1 MPWKETCPMNERMK
15 FIVDYLKEE
24 WSLAA
29 LCQYYGISRK
39 TGYKWLT
46 RYQEEGQIGLAD
58 HSRAPKRHP
67 NAVPETIKEQ
77 LVAFRSK
84 HPHWGPRK
92 LVHRLAQ
99 IQPDTHWPAP
109 STVGTIL
116 KRRGLTAPRRRKH
129 RTPPY
134 ANPFLK
140 DFQPNYVWSAD
151 FKGWFRTQD
160 GTRIDPLTISDVAS
174 RYLLRCQG
182 LVKPKRASVQG
193 VFTAAF
199 QEFGL
204 PRAIRTDNGPPFAS
218 VGLGG
223 LSWLSVWWIRLGIIP
238 ERIRPGHPE
247 ENGSH
252 ERMHRTLKQATA
264 QPPKA
269 NPRAQQRAFDQFRT
283 EYNQERPHE
292 TLAMQTPSQHY
303 QYSPRPFP
311 ERLPEVEYTPD
322 HKLRRVRSNGEIRWQ
337 GKKHY
342 LSESLIGQW
351 VGLVEIDDGQWRVD
365 FGPIQLAV
373 YQEQE
378 EKENQE
384 AV

>member
-1 MPWKETCPMNERMK
+1 MNERMK
-15 FIVDYLKEE
+15 FIADHLKDE
-24 WSLAA
+24 WSVAA
-29 LCQYYGISRK
+29 LCRYYGISRK
-39 TGYKWLT
+39 TAYKWLA
-46 RYQEEGQIGLAD
+46 RYQEEGPIGLAD
-58 HSRAPKRHP
+58 RSRAPRRHP
-67 NAVPETIKEQ
+67 NAVPEAIQEQ
-77 LVAFRSK
+77 IVAFWGK
-84 HPHWGPRK
+84 YPHWGPRK

-99 IQPDTHWPAP
+99 IQPETHWPAP
-109 STVGTIL
+109 STVGALL
-116 KRRGLTAPRRRKH
+116 KRRGLTAPRRRKR

-134 ANPFLK
+134 AQPFREGI
-140 DFQPNYVWSAD
+140 QPNDVWSAD
-151 FKGWFRTQD
+151 FKGWFRTQER
-160 GTRIDPLTISDVAS
+160 TRIDPLTISDAAS

-182 LVKPKRASVQG
+182 LVKPKRPSVQG
-193 VFTAAF
+193 VFTATF

-223 LSWLSVWWIRLGIIP
+223 LSRLSVWWVRLGITP

-269 NPRAQQRAFDQFRT
+269 NPRAQQRAFDRFRS

-292 TLAMQTPSQHY
+292 ALAMQTPSQHY
-303 QYSPRPFP
+303 QSSPRPFP

-337 GKKHY
+337 DKKRY
-342 LSESLIGQW
+342 LSESLVGQW
-351 VGLVEIDDGQWRVD
+351 VGLIEIDNGQWRID

-373 YQEQE
+373 YEEQAG
-378 EKENQE
+378 KIKPIGC
-384 AV
+384 